1 MVTSLAPQNLANVS
15 SYGRD
20 LAFDSVNASVLLD
33 EGVFGGVV
41 NGSDGSDAVH
51 RSVTSI
57 VVIGVVLGIII
68 LVTILG
74 NLLVAV
80 TVLNDRRMHTPTNLF
95 ILSLASTDLCVGLCV
110 LPFSAVNTLH
120 YEWPFGG
127 IFCNIFTSTDVALCT
142 VSILSLFAISVDRY
156 CALSRPLQYQR
167 KMSARIVWVTIAA
180 IWAFSVVMGFVP
192 IHFGWNTPD
201 LHVQNRDPTS
211 RVCAFL
217 LNKPYVLLVAVGTYF
232 SPLVIMCVIYFRIL
246 RITRKQVKQIN
257 KMTRVG
263 AGMERAMLNGN
274 NRGGDAGDSHSRRG
288 SHIHHKQK
296 MAASDTKAMVT
307 LASIVLAFAVCWVPY
322 FVLFTLKPFLRRPF
336 NVHLDLFALWL
347 GYFNSAINPF
357 LYAFYNSQFRD
368 AFIRILCR
376 NCPDKK
382 QRLLQFFRERKRK
395 KRKYSAPSQH
405 TSELS
410 VFRPNAA

>member
-1 MVTSLAPQNLANVS
+1 METSLAP
-15 SYGRD
+15 
-20 LAFDSVNASVLLD
+20 VNTTALLD
-33 EGVFGGVV
+33 
-41 NGSDGSDAVH
+41 SDPPH
-51 RSVTSI
+51 RSLSSI
-57 VVIGVVLGIII
+57 IVIGVVLGIII
-68 LVTILG
+68 LVTIFG
-74 NLLVAV
+74 NLLVCV
-80 TVLNDRRMHTPTNLF
+80 TVLTDRRMHTPTNLF

-120 YEWPFGG
+120 FEWPFGG

-142 VSILSLFAISVDRY
+142 VSILSLFAISIDRY
-156 CALSRPLQYQR
+156 CALSRPLKYQR
-167 KMSARIVWVTIAA
+167 KMSARIVWVSIAC
-180 IWAFSVVMGFVP
+180 IWAFSVIMGFVP

-201 LHVQNRDPTS
+201 LNVQNRNNSSP
-211 RVCAFL
+211 VCLFL

-263 AGMERAMLNGN
+263 TGIERAMLNGN
-274 NRGGDAGDSHSRRG
+274 NHDHSRRG
-288 SHIHHKQK
+288 SHMHHKQK

-322 FVLFTLKPFLRRPF
+322 FVMFTLKPFLPITY
-336 NVHLDLFALWL
+336 NSHVELFALWL

-376 NCPDKK
+376 NCPEKK

-410 VFRPNAA
+410 VFRQNAT

>member
-1 MVTSLAPQNLANVS
+1 METSLAP
-15 SYGRD
+15 
-20 LAFDSVNASVLLD
+20 VNTTALLD
-33 EGVFGGVV
+33 
-41 NGSDGSDAVH
+41 SDPPD
-51 RSVTSI
+51 RSLSSI
-57 VVIGVVLGIII
+57 IVIGVVLGIII
-68 LVTILG
+68 LVTIFG
-74 NLLVAV
+74 NLLVCV
-80 TVLNDRRMHTPTNLF
+80 TVLTDRRMHTPTNLF

-120 YEWPFGG
+120 FEWPFGG

-142 VSILSLFAISVDRY
+142 VSILSLFAISIDRY
-156 CALSRPLQYQR
+156 CALSRPLKYQR
-167 KMSARIVWVTIAA
+167 KMSARIVWVSIAC
-180 IWAFSVVMGFVP
+180 IWAFSVIMGFVP

-201 LHVQNRDPTS
+201 LNVQNRNNVVASLP
-211 RVCAFL
+211 L
-217 LNKPYVLLVAVGTYF
+217 LAQQA
-232 SPLVIMCVIYFRIL
+232 
-246 RITRKQVKQIN
+246 QVKQIN

-263 AGMERAMLNGN
+263 TGIERAMLNGN
-274 NRGGDAGDSHSRRG
+274 NHDHSRRG
-288 SHIHHKQK
+288 SHMHHKQK

-322 FVLFTLKPFLRRPF
+322 FVMFTLKPFLPITY
-336 NVHLDLFALWL
+336 NSHVELFALWL

-376 NCPDKK
+376 NCPEKK

-410 VFRPNAA
+410 VFRQNAT

>member
-33 EGVFGGVV
+33 EGVFGAGV
-41 NGSDGSDAVH
+41 NASDGDALH
-51 RSVTSI
+51 RSVASI

-80 TVLNDRRMHTPTNLF
+80 TVLTDRRMHTPTNLF
-95 ILSLASTDLCVGLCV
+95 ILSLATTDLCVGLCV

-142 VSILSLFAISVDRY
+142 VSILSLFAISIDRY

-167 KMSARIVWVTIAA
+167 KISARIVWMAIAG

-201 LHVQNRDPTS
+201 LRVQNRDAAS
-211 RVCAFL
+211 RVCSFL

-263 AGMERAMLNGN
+263 TGIERAMLNGN
-274 NRGGDAGDSHSRRG
+274 HNHDADCHSRRG
-288 SHIHHKQK
+288 SHMHHKQK
-296 MAASDTKAMVT
+296 LAASDTKAMVT
-307 LASIVLAFAVCWVPY
+307 LASIVLAFAICWVPY
-322 FVLFTLKPFLRRPF
+322 FVLFTLKPFLHRPF
-336 NVHLDLFALWL
+336 NTHLDLFALWL

-376 NCPDKK
+376 NSPDKK